1 MRESSAT
8 APSVVVL
15 GDMRD
20 LHHHGCSAVMC
31 QLANGLAGVGL
42 PPDLFVPGL
51 DWNAARTAC
60 LTASLV
66 VINGEGALHHSR
78 PAIAQI
84 LALAEARRALGRPT
98 ALVNSSWFDNDPAL
112 TRRLSAFDLV
122 VLRDPQSLRAV
133 GEAGVAA
140 SLVPDLAIRQ
150 ALRFHEGRSTAAAA
164 TGLMVSDSTKPKL
177 TRQLTRLAAT
187 RGWTYLPVLA
197 RPDEVRPGAK
207 SRKIRQRYQFARL
220 LGPLARHV
228 LSPRHHAHLVGEPT
242 LDAYCRRL
250 AAAEGVVTGRFHTV
264 CLALG
269 LRVPLLAV
277 ASNTPKIEAL
287 LTDAGLDLSRR
298 VLAPEKLAAIT
309 GVPAY
314 TAAESAALD
323 TFLSRADHA
332 YADLFARIRSL
343 LPAPPATHS

>member
-1 MRESSAT
+1 MSTVPVSV
-8 APSVVVL
+8 PSVLVL

-20 LHHHGCSAVMC
+20 LHHHGCSAVMH
-31 QLANGLAGVGL
+31 QLADGLAGVGL
-42 PPDLFVPGL
+42 APDTFVSGL
-51 DWNAARTAC
+51 DWELQREAC
-60 LTASLV
+60 LAASLV

-98 ALVNSSWFDNDPAL
+98 ALVNSSWFENEPAL
-112 TRRLSAFDLV
+112 TRRLPAFDLV

-133 GEAGVAA
+133 TDEGISA

-150 ALRFHEGRSTAAAA
+150 ALRFDVGRSAAA
-164 TGLMVSDSTKPKL
+164 GVMVSDSTKPNL
-177 TRQLTRLAAT
+177 TRQLTRLAAE
-187 RGWTYLPVLA
+187 RGWSYLPVLA

-207 SRKIRQRYQFARL
+207 SRKIHRRYRFARL

-228 LSPRHHAHLVGEPT
+228 ISPRYHAHLVGEPT

-269 LRVPLLAV
+269 LRVPFLAV

-298 VLAPEKLAAIT
+298 VVSPDKLFNVT
-309 GVPAY
+309 EVPCY

-323 TFLSRADHA
+323 KFLSCAEQA
-332 YADLFARIRSL
+332 YTELFARIRGL
-343 LPAPPATHS
+343 LPSGIVTRS

>member
-1 MRESSAT
+1 MREPSAT

-20 LHHHGCSAVMC
+20 LHHHGCSAVMR
-31 QLANGLAGVGL
+31 QLEDGLAGVGI
-42 PPDLFVPGL
+42 PPGLFVPGL
-51 DWNAARTAC
+51 DWYAARAAC
-60 LTASLV
+60 LEASLV

-112 TRRLSAFDLV
+112 TRRLPAFDLV

-133 GEAGVAA
+133 AEAGVAA

-150 ALRFHEGRSTAAAA
+150 ALRFTGGRSTAAA
-164 TGLMVSDSTKPKL
+164 GVMVSDSTKPGL
-177 TRQLTRLAAT
+177 TRQLTRLAAA
-187 RGWTYLPVLA
+187 RGWSYLPVLA

-207 SRKIRQRYQFARL
+207 SRKIRQRYRFARL

-228 LSPRHHAHLVGEPT
+228 ISPRHHAHLVGEPT
-242 LDAYCRRL
+242 LDAYCLRL
-250 AAAEGVVTGRFHTV
+250 ATAEGVVTGRFHTV

-298 VLAPEKLAAIT
+298 VLAPEKLDAIT

-323 TFLSRADHA
+323 TFLSRADQA
-332 YADLFARIRSL
+332 YAELFARIRSL